1 MDKGHD
7 LEFLR
12 TVFRTEADSMGRLV
26 AIADTHK
33 AIVVMDSR
41 GRGIRRKN
49 HARREDSC
57 CCTAGV
63 KGSRRIVGHKALGYT
78 CRSLCRD
85 GRGGS
90 ADFHDLSNVRGSG
103 LPAPAF

>member
-12 TVFRTEADSMGRLV
+12 TAFRTEADSMGRLV

-63 KGSRRIVGHKALGYT
+63 KGSRRIEGHKALGCT
-78 CRSLCRD
+78 CRNLCRD